1 MVKEL
6 IMNKP
11 YSLID
16 LKKYSDFRGDLTK
29 IFDSKEKS
37 LPIDFK
43 VEEIILTENKKK
55 GTIRGIHFQFPF
67 ENQYKIVKCL
77 GGAAFVVFLDLRKK
91 SNSYSKIYNLGL
103 TKKHNHVIF
112 VPPGVALGYQTLKR
126 NTNIIYLI
134 GSNYDQEKD
143 FAINP
148 FDNALNIKWP
158 LKTSIVSQRDRESMT
173 LDFYEKM
180 F

>member
-1 MVKEL
+1 M
-6 IMNKP
+6 
-11 YSLID
+11 
-16 LKKYSDFRGDLTK
+16 
-29 IFDSKEKS
+29 
-37 LPIDFK
+37 
-43 VEEIILTENKKK
+43 
-55 GTIRGIHFQFPF
+55 
-67 ENQYKIVKCL
+67 KCL
-77 GGAAFVVFLDLRKK
+77 GGAAFVVLLDLRKN
-91 SNSYSKIYNLGL
+91 SNSYSKIYDLWL

-112 VPPGVALGYQTLKR
+112 IPPGVALGYQTLKR
-126 NTNIIYLI
+126 NTKIIYLI